1 MATLSPLLPQE
12 GAPLPALPAAG
23 WHLLLTDQR
32 SAPSPP
38 GPHLATDAT
47 QSLQFFFTGLGTKE
61 SLNIQWN
68 GNGDVKIDIYILN

>member
-23 WHLLLTDQR
+23 RRLFLTDQR

-38 GPHLATDAT
+38 GPHLATGTA
-47 QSLQFFFTGLGTKE
+47 QSLQFFFTGLGNKE
-61 SLNIQWN
+61 SLNTQWN
-68 GNGDVKIDIYILN
+68 ENGDVKIDIYILN